1 MFENLRRDST
11 RYAEAGG
18 WLGSVGFWIM
28 VVHRFGT
35 WADALPRVLRLP
47 MWIIYRIAHLPYF
60 LFNVHL
66 WAGARGTRIGPGFA
80 LIHPNNVYFGP
91 GVEIGEGCLIHHE
104 VTLGMGHDY
113 GIPKIGNN
121 VIIFPGARVLGGL
134 TVGNDAMIGA
144 NCVVQRDVPD
154 GMVVMSSPNR
164 MLPRE
169 MSAWARKRTVKTDP

>member
-1 MFENLRRDST
+1 MFENLRRDRA
-11 RYAEAGG
+11 RYAEVGG
-18 WLGSVGFWIM
+18 WLRSAGFWL
-28 VVHRFGT
+28 VAVHRFGT
-35 WADALPRVLRLP
+35 WVDALPTVLRLP
-47 MWIIYRIAHLPYF
+47 LWIVYRIAHLPYF

-66 WAGARGTRIGPGFA
+66 WAGSRGTRIGPGFA
-80 LIHPNNVYFGP
+80 LIHPNNVYFAP
-91 GVEIGEGCLIHHE
+91 GVEIGAGCLIHHE

-134 TVGNDAMIGA
+134 TVGDDAMIGA

-154 GMVVMSSPNR
+154 GTVVMPATNR

-169 MSAWARKRTVKTDP
+169 LSAWARTRTGKTEA